1 MKYMCNV
8 CGKVHVNFI
17 SAAVC
22 HPDVVELDEISA
34 IVESIIAPTAY
45 LRSNGCAAQP
55 YMQATD
61 APQGAEKSDEHS
73 GVSA

>member
-45 LRSNGCAAQP
+45 LRSNGRAAQP
-55 YMQATD
+55 AREPD
-61 APQGAEKSDEHS
+61 ASPQPASEKSE
-73 GVSA
+73 